1 MKKTLVSILSLL
13 LLISMVLAGCGNASS
28 SSSKGGD
35 KGKQEP
41 QTITIYT
48 VAGGDEY
55 YNDILIPMF
64 EEEMEGK
71 YKVEYGRGTPQE
83 IISKIKAQGDNGN
96 IDLVITGLDGLPMGI
111 DEGLWEQMVPTYS
124 EEIHESEWNEIA
136 KAYIDTF
143 EGYGVPI
150 TTGSG
155 GPILVYNSDKVKNPP
170 KTYEELKKWIDENPG
185 KFLYPTVPT
194 SGPARGFFLGLVQ
207 SLGEDFNKPETL
219 DKTWTYLEE
228 VGETVS
234 NYPSKTSDSFTALYD
249 GTVDIIPHY
258 PFWFANLKVS
268 GTVPPNIEAVKLT
281 DTKQIIDSHFFVML
295 KDLPEERKKAALD
308 FLNFAMSKEAQAQ
321 GLGVAFLPAN
331 SNATADLLKPEY
343 QENYKKLTEAILPD
357 YLDGDTLSVGED
369 DWVLFP
375 RLETA
380 NELYKQWEENIL
392 SR

>member
-1 MKKTLVSILSLL
+1 MKRTYVLIVSFFLLVSFG
-13 LLISMVLAGCGNASS
+13 LAGCSSESS
-28 SSSKGGD
+28 SSGNGGN
-35 KGKQEP
+35 GQP

-64 EEEMEGK
+64 EEEMGGK

-83 IISKIKAQGDNGN
+83 VISKIKAQGNNGN

-111 DEGLWEQMVPTYS
+111 EEGLWEQMVPNYS
-124 EEIHESEWNEIA
+124 EEIHKSEWNEIA
-136 KAYIDTF
+136 EAYIETYD
-143 EGYGVPI
+143 GYGVPI

-170 KTYEELKKWIDENPG
+170 TTYEELKEWINENPG
-185 KFLYPTVPT
+185 KFTYPAVPS
-194 SGPARGFFLGLVQ
+194 SGPARGFFLGLAQ
-207 SLGEDFNKPETL
+207 SMGEDFNNPDSL

-228 VGETVS
+228 IDKTIS
-234 NYPSKTSDSFTALYD
+234 NYPTKTSDSFTALYD
-249 GTVDIIPHY
+249 GSVDIIPHY

-268 GTVPPNIEAVKLT
+268 GTVPPNIEAVKME

-295 KDLPEERKKAALD
+295 KDLPEERKQAALD

-321 GLGVAFLPAN
+321 GLGVSFLPAN
-331 SNATADLLKPEY
+331 SEATADLLKPEY
-343 QENYKKLTEAILPD
+343 KENYKKLTEAILPD
-357 YLDGDTLSVGED
+357 FLEDDTLKVKED

-375 RLETA
+375 ELDTA
-380 NELYKQWEENIL
+380 NTLYKQWEEKIQ
-392 SR
+392 SK